1 MKKKVDAILNQ
12 QNRLKIGLSTMES
25 TKSEVEKLKEQLELK
40 MVEVKEKQDETNK
53 LISVVTHESN
63 IAAGEQE
70 KQIMKNQSLQNLLML
85 QPK

>member
-1 MKKKVDAILNQ
+1 
-12 QNRLKIGLSTMES
+12 MES

-70 KQIMKNQSLQNLLML
+70 KANHEESITTELANAAAKMKGEADVELGAAKPAML
-85 QPK
+85 